1 MDKKTTKT
9 LWLLLATLLIGVWG
23 YRRCTRPGRPVNVRA
38 YLETY
43 APVAKKLSELSGIP
57 AAVPLAVAGLESGWG
72 ESQLAREGNNHF
84 GIKARGGQKRYCLR
98 TTEFKRGRPYRVLD
112 CFRAYP
118 SPEEGYFDF
127 VRFILTQPRYEGL
140 FRIPAEDY
148 RSWAKGLQEAGYATD
163 PDYAKKLIRV
173 IEYYDLDE
181 IE

>member
-1 MDKKTTKT
+1 MNKRTTRI
-9 LWLLLATLLIGVWG
+9 LWWLLAALLIGVLG
-23 YRRCTRPGRPVNVRA
+23 YRRWVSPNRPVKVRV

-43 APVAKKLSELSGIP
+43 GPAAKKLSELSGIP
-57 AAVPLAVAGLESGWG
+57 AAIPLAVAGLESGWG
-72 ESQLAREGNNHF
+72 ESQLAQKGNNHF
-84 GIKARGGQKRYCLR
+84 GIKARGKQKRYCLR

-127 VRFILTQPRYEGL
+127 VRFILTQPRYEAL
-140 FRIPAEDY
+140 FRIPPEDY

-173 IEYYDLDE
+173 IEHYGLDE
-181 IE
+181 L

>member
-1 MDKKTTKT
+1 MNKRTTRI
-9 LWLLLATLLIGVWG
+9 LWWLLAALLIGVWG
-23 YRRCTRPGRPVNVRA
+23 YRRWVSPNRPAKVRV

-43 APVAKKLSELSGIP
+43 GPAAKKLSELSGIP
-57 AAVPLAVAGLESGWG
+57 AAIPLAVAGLESGWG
-72 ESQLAREGNNHF
+72 ESQLAQKGNNHF
-84 GIKARGGQKRYCLR
+84 GIKARGKQKRYCLR

-127 VRFILTQPRYEGL
+127 VRFILTQPRYEAL
-140 FRIPAEDY
+140 FRIPPEDY

-173 IEYYDLDE
+173 IEHYGLDE
-181 IE
+181 L